1 VRAPAATRAAVGEV
15 RNNSV
20 TRRQASEN
28 IRGVVHPRLMWLE
41 RRTILDRSSPSLN
54 SNIMNLELIVPNL
67 AREMKNVTGLTL
79 TYQHASA

>member
-1 VRAPAATRAAVGEV
+1 
-15 RNNSV
+15 
-20 TRRQASEN
+20 
-28 IRGVVHPRLMWLE
+28 MWLE